1 MCLTTEELHWFSLG
15 SWRWNLRT
23 HSASMALLPTSGGFI
38 SSARRHSPPPPL
50 LLLPTIFRL
59 LLSNAADRS
68 KEQESIHSNRRGV
81 WISPVPSWS
90 NVMDAKPFVLPRQY
104 YRLLLVSPLP
114 SASLRNKRCYPNI
127 MTCFC
132 SVTTPNNLDLWLYN
146 RIATAASCA
155 RPEPGLDVGP
165 LTLPANKRSGYPV
178 RGVATACRRWQKRKY
193 PSMVG
198 VFDHNQQWLKTF
210 LTRMLASPRGAWL
223 TGAKQESGSHGCPDT
238 QSR

>member
-1 MCLTTEELHWFSLG
+1 
-15 SWRWNLRT
+15 
-23 HSASMALLPTSGGFI
+23 
-38 SSARRHSPPPPL
+38 
-50 LLLPTIFRL
+50 
-59 LLSNAADRS
+59 
-68 KEQESIHSNRRGV
+68 
-81 WISPVPSWS
+81 
-90 NVMDAKPFVLPRQY
+90 MDAKPFVLPRQY

-114 SASLRNKRCYPNI
+114 SASLRNKMCYPNI

-132 SVTTPNNLDLWLYN
+132 SVTTPNNLDMWLYN

-210 LTRMLASPRGAWL
+210 LTRMLASPRGRDSPARSRKVGP
-223 TGAKQESGSHGCPDT
+223 TDAPTHKVGSRGAQTADGCRRTAAVVLRRWPSGDT
-238 QSR
+238 ERHSPAATVRCAPLETSGQRGDACQKITRPSLDGQF